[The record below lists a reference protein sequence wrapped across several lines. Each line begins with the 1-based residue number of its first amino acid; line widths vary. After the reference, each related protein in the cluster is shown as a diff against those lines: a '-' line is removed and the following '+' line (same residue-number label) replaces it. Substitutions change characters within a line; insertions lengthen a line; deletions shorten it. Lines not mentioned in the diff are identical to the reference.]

1 MKRKSIVVVMLLAL
15 VLLMTNS
22 VVLSKNVVEIS
33 IQDVWADNLSW
44 GRAWLQTLKTF
55 EESHPHIKINRI
67 YCPIGQNVERIL
79 LGTRTKNLPDIITCD
94 TPDVPHLAEAGSLLD
109 LTSFFGQWGKWD
121 DLFPGSQDAVTWKGK
136 PYAVQFTTNTLALH
150 YNKDLFA
157 KAGLTRPPE
166 TWDELLEWAKR
177 LTTSDTYGFAFSAI
191 DTEEATWHF
200 APFLWSNGGDL
211 LDLSKPESVQALEF
225 LTTFVKE
232 GYTSRDV
239 VNWNQGDVGVQFR
252 LGRVAMMIHGCWDI
266 PLSEEAGI
274 NLGIAKI
281 PVPKKGMNPVVP
293 IGGETFAISPFSSPE
308 KQKAAWEFLT
318 WMLEE
323 GMVEFNQLVNNIP
336 TRRSIAPSV
345 IQTKPLLQ
353 PYIEELEHGVNRFTV
368 GGGENYTKVSIITRA
383 AIQKALIGQTTP
395 EKAFKEAA
403 GEIKKLMK

>member
-1 MKRKSIVVVMLLAL
+1 MKRKSILFVMMLAL
-15 VLLMTNS
+15 VFAMANTA
-22 VVLSKNVVEIS
+22 VLGKNVIEIS
-33 IQDVWADNLSW
+33 VQDVWADNLSW
-44 GRAWLQTLKTF
+44 GRAWLATIETF
-55 EESHPHIKINRI
+55 EQLHPHIKINRI

-79 LGTRTKNLPDIITCD
+79 LETRTRSLPDVITCD

-109 LTSFFGQWGKWD
+109 LTPFFNEWGKWD
-121 DLFPGSQDAVTWKGK
+121 DLFPGSQDATTWKGK
-136 PYAVQFTTNTLALH
+136 PYAVQFTSNTLALH
-150 YNKDLFA
+150 YNKDLFK
-157 KAGLTRPPE
+157 KAGLSRPPE

-177 LTTSDTYGFAFSAI
+177 LTTDGTYGFAFSAI

-211 LDLSKPESVQALEF
+211 LNLDKPESIEALDF
-225 LTTFVKE
+225 LATFVKK

-281 PVPKKGMNPVVP
+281 PVPQKGMNPKVP
-293 IGGETFAISPFSSPE
+293 IGGETFSISPFSSPE
-308 KQKAAWEFLT
+308 KQRAAWTFLT

-323 GMVEFNQLVNNIP
+323 GMIEFNLLVNNIP
-336 TRRSIAPSV
+336 TRKSIAPSI
-345 IQTKPLLQ
+345 IQRKPLLQ
-353 PYIEELEHGVNRFTV
+353 PYVEELNYSVNRFTV
-368 GGGENYTKVSIITRA
+368 GGGEKYTNISTITRNG
-383 AIQKALIGQTTP
+383 IQKALIGQTSA

-403 GEIKKLMK
+403 KKIKKLTK